1 MISETI
7 SSILRYLAIKFHEM
21 EEKLQNERNR
31 NRISDEDDVDSN
43 TETSTMESIP
53 TTQDSTQTN
62 DASSTVSD
70 VSKIS

>member
-7 SSILRYLAIKFHEM
+7 LSILRYLAIKFHEM

-31 NRISDEDDVDSN
+31 NRISDEDDPDSN
-43 TETSTMESIP
+43 TETSTMDTVP
-53 TTQDSTQTN
+53 TTQDSMQTN

-70 VSKIS
+70 V

>member
-7 SSILRYLAIKFHEM
+7 LSILRYLAIKFQEM

-31 NRISDEDDVDSN
+31 NRISDEDDPDSN
-43 TETSTMESIP
+43 TETSTMDTVP
-53 TTQDSTQTN
+53 TTQDSMQTN

-70 VSKIS
+70 V

>member
-7 SSILRYLAIKFHEM
+7 LSILRYLAIKFHEM

-31 NRISDEDDVDSN
+31 NRISDEDDPDSN
-43 TETSTMESIP
+43 TETSTMDTVP
-53 TTQDSTQTN
+53 TTQGSMQTN

-70 VSKIS
+70 V